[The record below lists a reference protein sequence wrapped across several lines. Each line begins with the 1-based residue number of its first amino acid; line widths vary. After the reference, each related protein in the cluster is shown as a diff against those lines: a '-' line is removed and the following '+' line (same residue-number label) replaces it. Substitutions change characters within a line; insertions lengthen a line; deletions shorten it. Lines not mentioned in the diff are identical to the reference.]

1 MKHAWC
7 ILVLLFASTAQGQK
21 KQFRKPPPPPPPIK
35 SKEEA
40 IYARP
45 PHKIPYG
52 QIKKKFPFSEAATVL
67 LISFTVIEEGID
79 PGIIWNGDTNNMP
92 KPVLKQKL
100 AGTVDT
106 FGHIEVREI
115 KTLSEKD
122 VEHLA
127 DMFYN
132 LDCGYGPL
140 IGMACYTPRNAII
153 FLDKANKVVAELEI
167 CFACIGYQLRP
178 KEFHI
183 GDMRRCKYDELRK
196 IFAGTG
202 IHYGIDE

>member
-1 MKHAWC
+1 MKYAWC
-7 ILVLLFASTAQGQK
+7 ILVLLFSIAAQGQR
-21 KQFRKPPPPPPPIK
+21 KQSRKPPPPPPTRIV
-35 SKEEA
+35 ERTT
-40 IYARP
+40 YARP
-45 PHKIPYG
+45 PHKIPYS
-52 QIKKKFPFSEAATVL
+52 QIKKKFPFSEAARVL

-79 PGIIWNGDTNNMP
+79 PGIIWNGDTNNIP
-92 KPVLKQKL
+92 KPVFKQKL

-132 LDCGYGPL
+132 LDCGNGPL

-153 FLDKANKVVAELEI
+153 FLDNTNHIVAELEI
-167 CFACIGYQLRP
+167 CFACIGYKQRP
-178 KEFHI
+178 KEFNI

-196 IFAGTG
+196 FFAATG
-202 IHYGIDE
+202 IHYGVDE